1 VTPRLAAPAIL
12 VASLLL
18 LPFLN
23 KPFTIDDPLFLR
35 EARHAL
41 VDPLDPADFEQ
52 VWNQGDR
59 QKLSQYLVGGTLPAY
74 VLAPVAALGGREW
87 MAHLYQWLLLCGFL
101 VASVSV
107 ARRLGCDRRQAST
120 AGLLIASNPVTLG
133 MAATCMPDVMAV
145 MFGMAGMDRLLLF
158 REGRRWGTGLAG
170 GLLLAAAVLCR
181 ATTAPLVLVA
191 ALVLMPRMGK
201 RAAKCLWPLGMAV
214 VVAAVLLSLNRGPAA
229 GATVGAAFQALTS
242 MRNVPRNLVAFLG
255 YQALTGPLLVY
266 ALLGRGWKFA
276 CVVAAMVAL
285 GVALSR
291 LAGSA
296 NLVLYAVPAAL
307 GICFVAACVG
317 VVRDIQG
324 EPLPTQRVPRRGSD
338 VLTEPGA
345 IWVGSALPL
354 LIWLGAGLVAL
365 PYVHMGAKYLLP
377 GVPAAALLVVL
388 HGARVRQRRYPVTV
402 ALVIALG
409 WISGALIVV
418 GDSTLAWSQRD
429 AVDRLIA
436 PRIHRGLTVWAGG
449 QWAFLAYAEDAGA
462 RALANT
468 PPLPAPGDTIVISR
482 LDYYGKLDRLPI
494 HRELLHTRSDS
505 RCGVFVLNR
514 RLGAGF
520 YSIRFGYLPFAIG
533 CGEVNAYDIY
543 RVLP

>member
-1 VTPRLAAPAIL
+1 VRVTLRLAAPAIL

-41 VDPLDPADFEQ
+41 VDPLHPADFEQ

-59 QKLSQYLVGGTLPAY
+59 QKLSQYLLGGTLPAY

-87 MAHLYQWLLLCGFL
+87 MAHLYQLLLLCGFL
-101 VASVSV
+101 LASVSV
-107 ARRLGCDRRQAST
+107 ARRLGCDRRQANT
-120 AGLLIASNPVTLG
+120 VGLLIASNPVTLA
-133 MAATCMPDVMAV
+133 MAATCMPDVMAA
-145 MFGMAGMDRLLLF
+145 MFAMAGMDRLLLF
-158 REGRRWGTGLAG
+158 RQERRWGAGLAG
-170 GLLLAAAVLCR
+170 GLLLSAAVLCR
-181 ATTAPLVLVA
+181 ASTAPLVLVA
-191 ALVLMPRMGK
+191 ALLLMPTTAK
-201 RAAKCLWPLGMAV
+201 RAAECLWPLGVAV
-214 VVAAVLLSLNRGPAA
+214 VVTAVLLSLNRGPA
-229 GATVGAAFQALTS
+229 GNATLGGAFQMLTS
-242 MRNVPRNLVAFLG
+242 MRNVPRNLVAFLCF
-255 YQALTGPLLVY
+255 QALTGPLLVY

-276 CVVAAMVAL
+276 GVVAALVAL

-291 LAGSA
+291 VAGSA

-307 GICFVAACVG
+307 GICFVLACVG
-317 VVRDIQG
+317 VVGGIRGQP
-324 EPLPTQRVPRRGSD
+324 PLNWLFPDS
-338 VLTEPGA
+338 LLGA
-345 IWVGSALPL
+345 VLPL
-354 LIWLGAGLVAL
+354 LVWLGSGLVAL
-365 PYVHMGAKYLLP
+365 PYVYMGAKYLLP
-377 GVPAAALLVVL
+377 GVPAAALLIVL
-388 HGARVRQRRYPVTV
+388 HAARVRQRRYSLTV

-418 GDSTLAWSQRD
+418 GDSTLASSQRE
-429 AVDRLIA
+429 AVQRLIA
-436 PRIHRGLTVWAGG
+436 PRVRRGLTVWAGG

-462 RALANT
+462 QALANT
-468 PPLPAPGDTIVISR
+468 PPLPAPGDTIVVSR
-482 LDYYGKLDRLPI
+482 LDYYGMLDRLPI
-494 HRELLHTRSDS
+494 HRELLHTQADR

-533 CGEVNAYDIY
+533 CGEVNAYDVY